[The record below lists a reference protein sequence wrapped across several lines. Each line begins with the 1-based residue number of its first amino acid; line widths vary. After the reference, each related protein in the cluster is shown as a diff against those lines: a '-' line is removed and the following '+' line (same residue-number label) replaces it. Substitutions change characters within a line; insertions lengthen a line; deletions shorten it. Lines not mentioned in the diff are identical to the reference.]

1 MGDRILMTLPI
12 DTNGYDFKYNK
23 TLNEDVKLV
32 GNEYGK
38 YDLDMDN
45 DDYVNV
51 TGVNSL
57 ANACIIAILTRYN
70 ELKDNPTYNGFGCR
84 VHGLI
89 KDNQNKL
96 TKFKIETYLTETLN
110 TMRRVE
116 KINYLKLKEIPE
128 GYAVEFSIT
137 SINDEIVK
145 QKVIL

>member
-1 MGDRILMTLPI
+1 MTLPI
-12 DTNGYDFKYNK
+12 DTNSYDFRYNK
-23 TLNEDVKLV
+23 TLNEDVNLV

-51 TGVNSL
+51 VGVNSL

-70 ELKDNPTYNGFGCR
+70 ELKDNPTYTGFGCR

-110 TMRRVE
+110 AMRRVE
-116 KINYLKLKEIPE
+116 
-128 GYAVEFSIT
+128 IT
-137 SINDEIVK
+137 ILLILMEQSPP
-145 QKVIL
+145 QKHH

>member
-1 MGDRILMTLPI
+1 MTLPI
-12 DTNGYDFKYNK
+12 DTNGYDFKFNK

-45 DDYVNV
+45 DDYTNV

-57 ANACIIAILTRYN
+57 ANACIIAILTRFN
-70 ELKDNPTYNGFGCR
+70 ELTDNPTYTDLGCR
-84 VHGLI
+84 VHELI

-96 TKFKIETYLTETLN
+96 TKFKIETDITETLN
-110 TMRRVE
+110 AMRRV
-116 KINYLKLKEIPE
+116 KTIDYLELSETQE

-137 SINDEIVK
+137 SVNDEIVK